1 MSKSHKILAT
11 ILVALSLLV
20 LLSTFTN
27 TQKDST
33 IPLIAIAN
41 YGPHSSLQET
51 IDGIK
56 VKLTKLGYVENKTIR
71 YEITDVNFETSL
83 IIQMLN
89 KLKSGKPHIIVAL
102 STPIAQA
109 AKNIIT
115 DIPVV
120 YADVTDP
127 VEAGLVSDDP
137 NSNITGASDKQD
149 LSLMLKLAKQLFPS
163 AKKVGVLY
171 STGEA
176 NDLSL
181 VNMLISTVKELGLE
195 VVSVPIEHTR
205 DVVTRMKLF
214 KDNVD
219 FIYTGSSGAIQAS
232 LPAISSAAQA
242 MQLPLFN
249 FNGEEVISHIALASY
264 GVSHKQVGANAA
276 IIIDKL
282 LNGEKIGN
290 IKPVYPKEEDHK
302 AFISRKKAGQ
312 IGLKIPTDLPN
323 VTIVE

>member
-1 MSKSHKILAT
+1 MSKPHKILAT
-11 ILVALSLLV
+11 ILVALSLL

-27 TQKDST
+27 TQKDSSL
-33 IPLIAIAN
+33 PLIAIAN

-51 IDGIK
+51 IEGLK
-56 VKLTKLGYVENKTIR
+56 AKLTQLGYVEDKTIR

-83 IIQMLN
+83 VIQMLN
-89 KLKSGKPHIIVAL
+89 KLKSSKPHIIVAI
-102 STPIAQA
+102 STPVAQA
-109 AKNIIT
+109 AKNTIT

-127 VEAGLVSDDP
+127 VEAGLVSNDP
-137 NSNITGASDKQD
+137 NSNITGTSDKQD
-149 LSLMLKLAKQLFPS
+149 LSLMFKLAKQLLPS

-181 VNMLISTVKELGLE
+181 VNMLVATSKELGLE
-195 VVSVPIEHTR
+195 VVAIPVEHTR

-214 KDNVD
+214 KDKVD

-264 GVSHKQVGANAA
+264 GVSHKQVGSNAA
-276 IIIDKL
+276 NIIDKL
-282 LNGEKIGN
+282 LKGEKIGN
-290 IKPVYPKEEDHK
+290 IKPVYPTEEDHK
-302 AFISRKKAGQ
+302 AFISRKKADQ
-312 IGLKIPTDLPN
+312 LGLKIPTDLTN
-323 VTIVE
+323 VIIVD

>member
-11 ILVALSLLV
+11 ILVALSLI

-27 TQKDST
+27 TQKDPS

-51 IDGIK
+51 IDGLK
-56 VKLTKLGYVENKTIR
+56 AKLTQLGYVEDKTIR

-83 IIQMLN
+83 VIQMLN
-89 KLKSGKPHIIVAL
+89 KLKSNKPHIIVAI
-102 STPIAQA
+102 STPVAQA
-109 AKNIIT
+109 AKNTIT

-127 VEAGLVSDDP
+127 VEAGLVSNDP
-137 NSNITGASDKQD
+137 NSNITGTSDKQD
-149 LSLMLKLAKQLFPS
+149 LSLMFKLAKQLLPS

-181 VNMLISTVKELGLE
+181 VNMLVATSKELGLE
-195 VVSVPIEHTR
+195 VVAIPVEHTR

-214 KDNVD
+214 KDKVD

-276 IIIDKL
+276 NIIDKL
-282 LNGEKIGN
+282 LKGEKIGN
-290 IKPVYPKEEDHK
+290 IKPVYPTEEDHK
-302 AFISRKKAGQ
+302 AFISRKKADQ
-312 IGLKIPTDLPN
+312 LGLKIPTDLTN
-323 VTIVE
+323 VTIAD

>member
-1 MSKSHKILAT
+1 MSKPHKILAT
-11 ILVALSLLV
+11 ILVALSLL

-27 TQKDST
+27 TQKDFSLQ
-33 IPLIAIAN
+33 LIAIAN

-51 IDGIK
+51 IEGLK
-56 VKLTKLGYVENKTIR
+56 AKLTQLGYVEDKTIR

-83 IIQMLN
+83 VIQMLN
-89 KLKSGKPHIIVAL
+89 KLKSNKPHIIVAI
-102 STPIAQA
+102 STPVAQA
-109 AKNIIT
+109 AKNTIT

-137 NSNITGASDKQD
+137 NSNITGTSDKQD
-149 LSLMLKLAKQLFPS
+149 LSLMFKLAKQLLPS

-181 VNMLISTVKELGLE
+181 VNMLVATSKELGLE
-195 VVSVPIEHTR
+195 VVAIPVEHTR

-214 KDNVD
+214 KDKVD

-276 IIIDKL
+276 NIIDKL
-282 LNGEKIGN
+282 LKGEKIGN
-290 IKPVYPKEEDHK
+290 IKPVYPTEEDHK
-302 AFISRKKAGQ
+302 AFISRKKADQ
-312 IGLKIPTDLPN
+312 LGLKIPTDLTN
-323 VTIVE
+323 VIIVD

>member
-1 MSKSHKILAT
+1 M
-11 ILVALSLLV
+11 
-20 LLSTFTN
+20 
-27 TQKDST
+27 
-33 IPLIAIAN
+33 
-41 YGPHSSLQET
+41 QET
-51 IDGIK
+51 IEGLK
-56 VKLTKLGYVENKTIR
+56 AKLTQLGYVEDKTIR

-83 IIQMLN
+83 VIQMLN
-89 KLKSGKPHIIVAL
+89 KLKSNKPHIIVAI
-102 STPIAQA
+102 STPVAQA
-109 AKNIIT
+109 AKNTIT

-127 VEAGLVSDDP
+127 VEAGLVSNDP
-137 NSNITGASDKQD
+137 NSNITGTSDKQD
-149 LSLMLKLAKQLFPS
+149 LSLMFKLAKQLLPS

-181 VNMLISTVKELGLE
+181 VNMLVATSKELGLE
-195 VVSVPIEHTR
+195 VVAIPVEHTR

-214 KDNVD
+214 KDKVD

-276 IIIDKL
+276 NIIDKL
-282 LNGEKIGN
+282 LKGEKIGN
-290 IKPVYPKEEDHK
+290 IKPVYPTEEDHK
-302 AFISRKKAGQ
+302 AFISRKKADQ
-312 IGLKIPTDLPN
+312 LGLKIPTDLTN
-323 VTIVE
+323 VIIVD

>member
-1 MSKSHKILAT
+1 MSKPHKILAT
-11 ILVALSLLV
+11 ILVALSLL

-27 TQKDST
+27 TQKDSSL
-33 IPLIAIAN
+33 PLIAIAN

-51 IDGIK
+51 IEGLK
-56 VKLTKLGYVENKTIR
+56 AKLTQLGYVEDKTIR

-83 IIQMLN
+83 VIQMLN
-89 KLKSGKPHIIVAL
+89 KLKSNKPHIIVAI
-102 STPIAQA
+102 STPVAQA
-109 AKNIIT
+109 AKNTIT

-127 VEAGLVSDDP
+127 VEAGLVSNDP
-137 NSNITGASDKQD
+137 NSNITGTSDKQD
-149 LSLMLKLAKQLFPS
+149 LSLMFKLAKQLLPS

-181 VNMLISTVKELGLE
+181 VNMLVATSKELGLE
-195 VVSVPIEHTR
+195 VVAIPVEHTR

-214 KDNVD
+214 KDKVD

-276 IIIDKL
+276 NIIDKL
-282 LNGEKIGN
+282 LKGEKIGN
-290 IKPVYPKEEDHK
+290 IKPVYPTEEDHK
-302 AFISRKKAGQ
+302 AFISRKKADQ
-312 IGLKIPTDLPN
+312 LGLKIPTDRTN
-323 VTIVE
+323 VIIVD

>member
-1 MSKSHKILAT
+1 MSKPHKILAT
-11 ILVALSLLV
+11 ILVALSLL

-27 TQKDST
+27 TQKDSSL
-33 IPLIAIAN
+33 PLIAIAN

-51 IDGIK
+51 IEGLK
-56 VKLTKLGYVENKTIR
+56 AKLTQLGYVEDKTIR

-83 IIQMLN
+83 VIQMLN
-89 KLKSGKPHIIVAL
+89 KLKSNKPHIIVAI
-102 STPIAQA
+102 STPVAQA
-109 AKNIIT
+109 AKNTIT

-137 NSNITGASDKQD
+137 NSNITGTSDKQD
-149 LSLMLKLAKQLFPS
+149 LSLMFKLAKQLLPS

-181 VNMLISTVKELGLE
+181 VNMLVATSKELGLE
-195 VVSVPIEHTR
+195 VVAIPVEHTR

-214 KDNVD
+214 KDKVD

-282 LNGEKIGN
+282 LKGEKIGS
-290 IKPVYPKEEDHK
+290 IKPVYPTEEDHK
-302 AFISRKKAGQ
+302 AFISRKKADQ
-312 IGLKIPTDLPN
+312 LGLKIPTDLTN
-323 VTIVE
+323 VIIVD

>member
-1 MSKSHKILAT
+1 
-11 ILVALSLLV
+11 
-20 LLSTFTN
+20 
-27 TQKDST
+27 
-33 IPLIAIAN
+33 
-41 YGPHSSLQET
+41 
-51 IDGIK
+51 
-56 VKLTKLGYVENKTIR
+56 
-71 YEITDVNFETSL
+71 
-83 IIQMLN
+83 MLN
-89 KLKSGKPHIIVAL
+89 KLKSNKPHIIVAI
-102 STPIAQA
+102 STPVAQA
-109 AKNIIT
+109 AKNTIT

-127 VEAGLVSDDP
+127 VEAGLVSNDP
-137 NSNITGASDKQD
+137 TSNITGTSDKQD
-149 LSLMLKLAKQLFPS
+149 LSLMFKLAKQLLPS

-181 VNMLISTVKELGLE
+181 VNMLVATSKELGLE
-195 VVSVPIEHTR
+195 VVAIPVEHTR

-249 FNGEEVISHIALASY
+249 FNGEEVISHVALASY

-282 LNGEKIGN
+282 LKGEKIGN
-290 IKPVYPKEEDHK
+290 IKPVYPTEEDHK
-302 AFISRKKAGQ
+302 AFISRKKADQ
-312 IGLKIPTDLPN
+312 LGLKIPTDLTN
-323 VTIVE
+323 VTIVD

>member
-1 MSKSHKILAT
+1 MSKPHKILAT
-11 ILVALSLLV
+11 ILVALSLL

-27 TQKDST
+27 TQKDSSL
-33 IPLIAIAN
+33 PLIAIAN

-51 IDGIK
+51 IDGLK
-56 VKLTKLGYVENKTIR
+56 AKLTQLGYVEDKTIR

-83 IIQMLN
+83 VIQMLN
-89 KLKSGKPHIIVAL
+89 KLKSNKPHIIVAI
-102 STPIAQA
+102 STPVAQA
-109 AKNIIT
+109 AKNTIT

-127 VEAGLVSDDP
+127 VEAGLVSNDP
-137 NSNITGASDKQD
+137 NSNITGTPDKQD
-149 LSLMLKLAKQLFPS
+149 LSLMFKLAKQLLPS

-181 VNMLISTVKELGLE
+181 VNMLVATSKELGLE
-195 VVSVPIEHTR
+195 VVAIPVEHTR

-214 KDNVD
+214 KDKVD

-276 IIIDKL
+276 NIIDKL
-282 LNGEKIGN
+282 LKGEKIGN
-290 IKPVYPKEEDHK
+290 IKPVYPTEEDHK
-302 AFISRKKAGQ
+302 AFISRKKADQ
-312 IGLKIPTDLPN
+312 LGLKIPTDLTN
-323 VTIVE
+323 VIIVD

>member
-1 MSKSHKILAT
+1 MSKPHKILAT
-11 ILVALSLLV
+11 ILVALSLI

-27 TQKDST
+27 TQKDPS

-51 IDGIK
+51 IDGLK
-56 VKLTKLGYVENKTIR
+56 AKLTQLGYLEDKTIR

-83 IIQMLN
+83 VIQMLN
-89 KLKSGKPHIIVAL
+89 KLKSNKPHIIVAI
-102 STPIAQA
+102 STPVAQA
-109 AKNIIT
+109 AKNTIT

-127 VEAGLVSDDP
+127 VEAGLVSNDP
-137 NSNITGASDKQD
+137 NSNITGTSDKQD
-149 LSLMLKLAKQLFPS
+149 LSLMFKLAKQLLPS

-181 VNMLISTVKELGLE
+181 VNMLVATSKELGLE
-195 VVSVPIEHTR
+195 VVAIPVEHTR

-214 KDNVD
+214 KDKVD

-282 LNGEKIGN
+282 LKGEKIGN
-290 IKPVYPKEEDHK
+290 IKPVYPTEEDHK
-302 AFISRKKAGQ
+302 AFISRKKADQ
-312 IGLKIPTDLPN
+312 LGLKIPTDLTN
-323 VTIVE
+323 VTIVD

>member
-1 MSKSHKILAT
+1 MSKPHKILAT
-11 ILVALSLLV
+11 ILVALSLI

-27 TQKDST
+27 TQKDPS

-51 IDGIK
+51 IDGLK
-56 VKLTKLGYVENKTIR
+56 AKLTQLGYVEDKTIR

-83 IIQMLN
+83 VIQMLN
-89 KLKSGKPHIIVAL
+89 KLKSNKPHIIVAI
-102 STPIAQA
+102 STPVAQA
-109 AKNIIT
+109 AKNTIT

-127 VEAGLVSDDP
+127 VEAGLVSNDP
-137 NSNITGASDKQD
+137 NSNITGTSDKQD
-149 LSLMLKLAKQLFPS
+149 LSLMFKLAKQLLPS

-181 VNMLISTVKELGLE
+181 VNMLVATSKELGLE
-195 VVSVPIEHTR
+195 VVAIPVEHTR

-214 KDNVD
+214 KDKVD

-282 LNGEKIGN
+282 LKGEKIGS
-290 IKPVYPKEEDHK
+290 IKPAYPTEEDHK
-302 AFISRKKAGQ
+302 AFISRKKADQ
-312 IGLKIPTDLPN
+312 LGLKIPTDLTN
-323 VTIVE
+323 VIIVD